1 MPLILIIDDDEEILL
16 ILNEVLSNFNY
27 DVITIAGGTDA
38 INIIRSKSP
47 DLVITDI
54 MMPGI
59 TGGEVYREIR
69 KEMGPEFPIIVS
81 SATSIRMKSAPDPFL
96 EYCPKPVE
104 PATLLKSIERLLK
117 KKSSAQSK
125 EKIDET
131 K

>member
-1 MPLILIIDDDEEILL
+1 MPLILIIDDDEENLL
-16 ILNEVLSNFNY
+16 LLNEILSNAQC
-27 DVITIAGGTDA
+27 DVIALDRGSEAISTIRD
-38 INIIRSKSP
+38 KSP

-69 KEMGPEFPIIVS
+69 KEMGPDFPIIVS

-96 EYCPKPVE
+96 EYCPKPIE
-104 PATLLKSIERLLK
+104 PATLINSVKRLLEK
-117 KKSSAQSK
+117 RTLGKS
-125 EKIDET
+125 EEDIDET